1 MKTMYDIGQLLKKHG
16 TIIYTRDRS
25 FDLLLMEDELR
36 ELYEMKLIDVYQF
49 QQGLLILR
57 NEKVNKVKGGET

>member
-16 TIIYTRDRS
+16 TIVYTRDRS
-25 FDLLLMEDELR
+25 VDLILMEDELR
-36 ELYEMKLIDVYQF
+36 ELYEMKLIDVTEY

-57 NEKVNKVKGGET
+57 SEKSKLS